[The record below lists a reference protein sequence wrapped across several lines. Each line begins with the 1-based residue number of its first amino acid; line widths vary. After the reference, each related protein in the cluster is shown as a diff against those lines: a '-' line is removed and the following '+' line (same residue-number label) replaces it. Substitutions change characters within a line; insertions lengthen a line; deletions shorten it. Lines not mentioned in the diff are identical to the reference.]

1 MTERPQFHERTPYS
15 LQESRA
21 EQSLCIVEQ
30 DIASARPDTGSIQ
43 YLRNAIESE
52 IAYGASAFEVSI
64 GRRYLNR
71 RCQRSELF

>member
-1 MTERPQFHERTPYS
+1 MTERPECQARTSYS

-30 DIASARPDTGSIQ
+30 DIASTGPDTGSVQ

-52 IAYGASAFEVSI
+52 IAYGASALEVSI

-71 RCQRSELF
+71 RCQRRELF